1 MALLCLKQLNY
12 ISDLRRNTDSKLTGK
27 KKSTISVLGPG
38 HTGIATVWQPPFNH
52 QLLGENGL
60 LVVL

>member
-12 ISDLRRNTDSKLTGK
+12 ISDLRRNTDSKLTG

-52 QLLGENGL
+52 QLLGKNGL

>member
-1 MALLCLKQLNY
+1 MALLCSKQLNY
-12 ISDLRRNTDSKLTGK
+12 ISDLRKNTDSKLTGK
-27 KKSTISVLGPG
+27 KSTISVLGPS
-38 HTGIATVWQPPFNH
+38 HTGIATIWQPPFNH